1 MNVAEHVA
9 NATLS
14 SSAANTSIQ
23 AKARVILSG
32 DYLADAS
39 LDTQGIPLQP
49 LLATY
54 APGQAISGQTELHAT
69 LMVLSKIGT
78 CLRPM

>member
-9 NATLS
+9 DATLS

-49 LLATY
+49 LLVAY
-54 APGQAISGQTELHAT
+54 APVKLLVGRLNSMRLF
-69 LMVLSKIGT
+69 MVLSKIGT
-78 CLRPM
+78 CLRLM